1 MIIAIDGPAG
11 AGKST
16 VAKQLAQKLG
26 IYYLDTGAMYRA
38 FTLYVLDQKVDLN
51 NLEAIK
57 NLLTDFELSFNE
69 DRILVNGKDVTREIR
84 SERVT
89 ENVSYISSLDFVRK
103 KMVALQREIGK
114 NKSIVAEGRDIG
126 TVVFPDTKYKFYLDA
141 SIEERAKRRLLDEKN
156 TSKSDFKTLVEKIRK
171 RDLYDSTRE
180 NSPLKKAPDA
190 IYIDTTRMNIDEVV
204 NFIINKIK
212 EIN

>member
-57 NLLTDFELSFNE
+57 DLLTDFELSFNE

-126 TVVFPDTKYKFYLDA
+126 TVVFPNTKYKFYLDA

>member
-1 MIIAIDGPAG
+1 LIIAIDGPAG

-57 NLLTDFELSFNE
+57 NLLTNFELSFNE

>member
-126 TVVFPDTKYKFYLDA
+126 TVVFPNTKYKFYLDA

>member
-38 FTLYVLDQKVDLN
+38 FTLYVLDQNVDLN

-103 KMVALQREIGK
+103 KMVALQREIGI

-126 TVVFPDTKYKFYLDA
+126 TVVFPNTKYKFYLDA

>member
-57 NLLTDFELSFNE
+57 NLLTNFELSFNE